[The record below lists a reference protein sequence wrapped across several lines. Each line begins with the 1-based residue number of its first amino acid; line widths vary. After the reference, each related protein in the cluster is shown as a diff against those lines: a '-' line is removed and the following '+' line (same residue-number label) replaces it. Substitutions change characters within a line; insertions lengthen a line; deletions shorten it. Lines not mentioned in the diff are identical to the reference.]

1 MKPDNPKIQI
11 LLTLGSPPNTRKWPD
26 YLAKYDFSA
35 EDVPALLAVF
45 TDQDIE
51 QLSSDHPEVWAPLYA
66 WRILGQLG
74 SKDAIEPI
82 VHSFDT
88 LHEDDWALGE
98 LCGVIGMIGPAAI
111 PTLVEFWRQPG
122 KDEFS
127 YVMAMDALCEIAK
140 QHPPSRDQV
149 IDIYI
154 DYMNE
159 PNKLAYNLNG
169 LLMACL
175 MDLKAASA
183 IDGIRRLFA
192 LNCVDISCAGDLEE
206 VEIALGLRMK
216 RSMPKPS
223 REEIYGHGNPFASMA
238 EEFDDEID
246 EGAADREAGIIE
258 IIEDDL
264 LCYGSDESILGA
276 SELDGYFA
284 ALACAPETIMPSS
297 WMPVIWGG
305 DEFSPE
311 WESEQ
316 EFTRFSQA
324 ILAHYNSVTT
334 DFQSDDY
341 QPLFMEGS
349 QNDSLLL
356 VVDDWC
362 EGFLRGLTLWGELST
377 QDSKQLKYHLQAI
390 RIFGTTEGI
399 EALQSMKDEEIHR
412 LQAGIQPS
420 VAALNQYF
428 FKPVKTADATFIRP
442 SPKVGRNQPCPCGSG
457 KKYKKCCGLN

>member
-1 MKPDNPKIQI
+1 MKSDNPKIQI
-11 LLTLGSPPNTRKWPD
+11 LLTLDTPPNTRKWPD
-26 YLAKYDFSA
+26 YLAKYDFTE

-51 QLSSDHPEVWAPLYA
+51 QLSSDRPEVWAPLYA

-74 SKDAIEPI
+74 SEDAIEPI
-82 VHSFDT
+82 VQSFDT

-111 PTLVEFWRQPG
+111 PTLVEFWHQPG

-175 MDLKAASA
+175 MDLKAVLA

-206 VEIALGLRMK
+206 VEIALGLRRK
-216 RSMPKPS
+216 RSTSEPS
-223 REEIYGHGNPFASMA
+223 REEIYGHGNPFASMV
-238 EEFDDEID
+238 EEFEDEVD
-246 EGAADREAGIIE
+246 ESAADRETGIIE

-264 LCYGSDESILGA
+264 LRYGSDESILGT

-284 ALACAPETIMPSS
+284 ALTCAPETIMPSR
-297 WMPVIWGG
+297 WMPLIWGG

-377 QDSKQLKYHLQAI
+377 QDSKQLEHHLQPI
-390 RIFGTTEGI
+390 RMFAANEAVD
-399 EALQSMKDEEIHR
+399 ALQTMQDKEIHR
-412 LQAGIQPS
+412 LQLGIQPA
-420 VAALNQYF
+420 VTALYQHF
-428 FKPVKTADATFIRP
+428 FKPLKNANPTFIRT
-442 SPKVGRNQPCPCGSG
+442 SPKVGRNEPCPCGSG